1 MNKEQRIGPPK
12 LIGRRL
18 ERTVEQCS
26 PKHLTAL
33 PKYMNKEFKITF
45 GAKQ

>member
-12 LIGRRL
+12 LTGKRL
-18 ERTVEQCS
+18 ERNVEQCS
-26 PKHLTAL
+26 QKHLTAL

-45 GAKQ
+45 GVPQ